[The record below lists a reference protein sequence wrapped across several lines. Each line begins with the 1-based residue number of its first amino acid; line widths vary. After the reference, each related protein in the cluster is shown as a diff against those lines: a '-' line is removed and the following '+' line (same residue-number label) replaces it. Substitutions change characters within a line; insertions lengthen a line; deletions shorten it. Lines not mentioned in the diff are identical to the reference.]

1 MIAHLNGKLISKSS
15 TEAIIECGGVGYGV
29 FISVNTSMALPEVGE
44 NAKIYTFLITKDE
57 STNLFGFATESEREA
72 FKLLIS
78 ISGIGPK
85 TAIAILSSL
94 TVEDLQSFIITGN
107 IIQLSKL
114 PNIGKKTAERLVLE
128 LKDKID
134 KLLISKERVDS
145 SLNLIK
151 LEAVS
156 ALLTLGFNKSIA
168 ENAVNMALKDL
179 KEDKFTAED
188 LIKISLKF
196 VMR

>member
-29 FISVNTSMALPEVGE
+29 IISVNTSILLPEVGE
-44 NAKIYTFLITKDE
+44 NTKIYTFMVTKDE

-72 FKLLIS
+72 FKLLIT

-94 TVEDLQSFIITGN
+94 TVEDLQSLILTGN
-107 IIQLSKL
+107 TIQLSKL

-128 LKDKID
+128 LRDKID
-134 KLLISKERVDS
+134 KLSISKIGVDTAV
-145 SLNLIK
+145 NLIK

-156 ALLTLGFNKSIA
+156 ALLTLGFNKSTA
-168 ENAVNMALKDL
+168 ETAVNKALKEFQDN
-179 KEDKFTAED
+179 KYTAED
-188 LIKISLKF
+188 LIKKSLKYA
-196 VMR
+196 MR